1 LSQPDLPSSTQA
13 SPERPTG
20 FNLSRFAVLPTPD
33 RLDCHPGYTGKG
45 VTIAYLDSGFYPHP
59 DLMFPE
65 NRIVAYMDVSGSGDF
80 LDEKMPPQAYHWHG
94 TQTSVVAAGNGYA
107 SHGIYRGL
115 ASQSRLVL
123 VQVGNKGKIRDEY
136 IAKGIRWVIDHREQ
150 YDIRVLNISVGG
162 WEEGSHG
169 SFEESEICQAA
180 EEAVDQ
186 GIVVVAAAGNDA
198 SHPTAP
204 ANAPSVLT
212 VGGFITQELSSLDNV
227 ELYWSNF
234 GITVDLVVKPEV
246 IAPAAW
252 VAAPLLPLTL
262 QARRTEALLDLA
274 ASSDKDLIARVKG
287 FPEELGLPKNAWEKT
302 PSQIRE
308 DIEKALRKDKLVARG
323 YQHVDGTSFASPI
336 VSSVVAQMLE
346 ANPNLSPAA
355 VRQILMSTADR
366 VRNVPLLRQG
376 CGVVNARR
384 AVEEGMQTWTPNQI
398 SELRPP
404 RLEGGQL
411 SFVFV
416 NLEVKSVH
424 LVGDFNNWN
433 LTSHPMEQVLDGLWR
448 IDVEAPAPG
457 RYRYKFL
464 LDESRWVEDPANL
477 FKQPNIYGGFDSILT
492 ITA

>member
-1 LSQPDLPSSTQA
+1 
-13 SPERPTG
+13 
-20 FNLSRFAVLPTPD
+20 
-33 RLDCHPGYTGKG
+33 
-45 VTIAYLDSGFYPHP
+45 
-59 DLMFPE
+59 M
-65 NRIVAYMDVSGSGDF
+65 
-80 LDEKMPPQAYHWHG
+80 
-94 TQTSVVAAGNGYA
+94 
-107 SHGIYRGL
+107 
-115 ASQSRLVL
+115 
-123 VQVGNKGKIRDEY
+123 
-136 IAKGIRWVIDHREQ
+136 
-150 YDIRVLNISVGG
+150 LNISVGG

-212 VGGFITQELSSLDNV
+212 VGGFITQELSSMDNV

-262 QARRTEALLDLA
+262 QARRTEALLELA
-274 ASSDKDLIARVKG
+274 TSSDAELVARVKG
-287 FPEELGLPKNAWEKT
+287 FPEELGLPKNASEKA
-302 PSQIRE
+302 PAQIRE
-308 DIEKALRKDKLVARG
+308 DIERALRKDKLVARG

-384 AVEEGMQTWTPNQI
+384 AVEEGMQTWTPTQI

-404 RLEGGQL
+404 RLEAGQL

-416 NLEVKSVH
+416 NLDVASVH

-433 LTSHPMEQVLDGLWR
+433 LTSHPMEQILDGLWR

-464 LDESRWVEDPANL
+464 LNESRWVEDPANL

>member
-1 LSQPDLPSSTQA
+1 M
-13 SPERPTG
+13 
-20 FNLSRFAVLPTPD
+20 
-33 RLDCHPGYTGKG
+33 H
-45 VTIAYLDSGFYPHP
+45 
-59 DLMFPE
+59 
-65 NRIVAYMDVSGSGDF
+65 
-80 LDEKMPPQAYHWHG
+80 
-94 TQTSVVAAGNGYA
+94 
-107 SHGIYRGL
+107 
-115 ASQSRLVL
+115 
-123 VQVGNKGKIRDEY
+123 
-136 IAKGIRWVIDHREQ
+136 
-150 YDIRVLNISVGG
+150 
-162 WEEGSHG
+162 
-169 SFEESEICQAA
+169 
-180 EEAVDQ
+180 
-186 GIVVVAAAGNDA
+186 
-198 SHPTAP
+198 
-204 ANAPSVLT
+204 
-212 VGGFITQELSSLDNV
+212 
-227 ELYWSNF
+227 F

-274 ASSDKDLIARVKG
+274 ASDDAELVKRVKG
-287 FPEELGLPKNAWEKT
+287 FPEELGLPKNAWEKS
-302 PSQIRE
+302 PAQIRE
-308 DIEKALRKDKLVARG
+308 EIEKVLRKDKLVARG

-416 NLEVKSVH
+416 NLDVTSVH

-433 LTSHPMEQVLDGLWR
+433 LTSHPMEQVLDGLWK
-448 IDVEAPAPG
+448 IDVDAPAPG

-464 LDESRWVEDPANL
+464 LNESRWVEDPANL